1 MQNETLINFLRGT
14 GPDSH
19 GRYHADI
26 LRFSDKE
33 LEETHDYIQ
42 WLFPLREPSR
52 AVPDSPFLGSEE
64 TVRILRDDEQVQENI
79 VAALVRM
86 ERFYRNNDFWLRQGD
101 HNHLRITRILKS
113 VSLLNASENA
123 REFYDSIMELVE
135 GAMPVSKES
144 LGYWKESIS

>member
-1 MQNETLINFLRGT
+1 MQNETLIDFLRGT

-26 LRFSDKE
+26 LRFSDQE

-42 WLFPLREPSR
+42 WLFPLREESK
-52 AVPDSPFLGSEE
+52 AVPGSPYFENEE
-64 TVRILRDDEQVQENI
+64 VVQILKNNEDVQENI

-86 ERFYRNNDFWLRQGD
+86 ERFYRDNDFWLRQGD

-113 VSLLNASENA
+113 ISLLSSKENA
-123 REFYDSIMELVE
+123 VDFYDFIMRRVQD
-135 GAMPVSKES
+135 AQPVTAES
-144 LGYWKESIS
+144 LEFWKKSIS